1 MTKDKNRTG
10 FERKPMTP
18 GAKIGLA
25 VFLTAVVIFTIVM
38 IIVSNQ
44 QDQIDQAKQQAAQQA
59 AVAAYNKKVDCT
71 NAETEGKYKCQ
82 RDCQNRGGEQMQ
94 WLGTCD
100 DQECQCQIC
109 GFWTGCHWERI
120 W

>member
-1 MTKDKNRTG
+1 MARDTLQ
-10 FERKPMTP
+10 RKPMTP

-25 VFLTAVVIFTIVM
+25 VFLTAVVIFAIAM
-38 IIVSNQ
+38 IIISNQ
-44 QDQIDQAKQQAAQQA
+44 QDQIDQAKQQVAQQA
-59 AVAAYNKKVDCT
+59 AIDAHNKQVACI
-71 NAETEGKYKCQ
+71 NAETEGQNKCR
-82 RDCQNRGGEQMQ
+82 RDCENRGGEEMQ

-100 DQECQCQIC
+100 DQSCQCKIC